1 MRGYVWHCSARVAAG
16 DRVLSDAEWASIAR
30 ELLHGAGVA
39 ARGDAGG
46 PRWVAIR
53 HADDHIHIA
62 VVLVRQDSGRRFWPH
77 RDYPRLR
84 EAARR
89 IEQRLGLTVT
99 AAADGTAARASA
111 RGELEKARRLGRE
124 PARVELARAVRH
136 AAIGAGGVAEFVE
149 ILGETGYLVELR
161 RAPSGDLLGYKVAR
175 PGDMTPTGLPVFY
188 SGSKLAADLSLPRLL
203 RVWDE
208 AGQRSDVVA
217 PIEAARRR
225 VEAARLAVSAARRNS
240 GAADADGIAHA
251 TRDVLTAVGGWSD
264 ELGVAAERYDRAARP
279 PRGMEIRPDA
289 SAAGL
294 RRVARQL
301 VRQRWTLGVSDE
313 PGAAAVALLVALS
326 ALLHE
331 IAAWQRERDRPHQ
344 AAATVSSAESLDRW
358 AVGRPA
364 APPDGNGHGSAVRRP
379 RLEPTARQ
387 HSTRRL
393 ANPPS
398 ASRNRTGV
406 RK

>member
-175 PGDMTPTGLPVFY
+175 PGDKVI
-188 SGSKLAADLSLPRLL
+188 
-203 RVWDE
+203 RVRPQPSSM
-208 AGQRSDVVA
+208 AGD
-217 PIEAARRR
+217 R
-225 VEAARLAVSAARRNS
+225 VEFTPRP
-240 GAADADGIAHA
+240 
-251 TRDVLTAVGGWSD
+251 GW
-264 ELGVAAERYDRAARP
+264 GAER
-279 PRGMEIRPDA
+279 
-289 SAAGL
+289 
-294 RRVARQL
+294 
-301 VRQRWTLGVSDE
+301 
-313 PGAAAVALLVALS
+313 
-326 ALLHE
+326 
-331 IAAWQRERDRPHQ
+331 
-344 AAATVSSAESLDRW
+344 
-358 AVGRPA
+358 
-364 APPDGNGHGSAVRRP
+364 
-379 RLEPTARQ
+379 
-387 HSTRRL
+387 
-393 ANPPS
+393 
-398 ASRNRTGV
+398 
-406 RK
+406 